1 MKVKLE
7 KALKKQNRQ
16 KKKIFIVMYFLAVF
30 LPVITYL
37 AYIDSIFIWGFLGI
51 IEIFIIYEILSMIN
65 NHKLEFELSNNH
77 LRIKSGIFSS
87 KSLIYCD
94 KVVTVHTS
102 KVLEDMEIILIS
114 ITNTKNKRLRPVTK
128 EFEKKY
134 KEASDEINR
143 LKKINASTVYYYQVI
158 KRGALYKYIL
168 LDKIYKSCVNASY
181 TDSAIDNIKIARGQ
195 SEI

>member
-37 AYIDSIFIWGFLGI
+37 AYIDSIFIWGFLGV